1 MEPSSIDDRSLAASR
16 DQPLVLL
23 RQQTLSP
30 GWAQLLAKNV
40 VLIGGPVVVQ
50 GRSIGSLGEHSFEA
64 KQNLGQIVMGD
75 DHQPVGFLPV
85 GTDLAEKH
93 IGRDAD
99 RAGEALAD
107 LVAQRV

>member
-1 MEPSSIDDRSLAASR
+1 VK
-16 DQPLVLL
+16 PLLHARADPVDLL
-23 RQQTLSP
+23 Q
-30 GWAQLLAKNV
+30 
-40 VLIGGPVVVQ
+40 
-50 GRSIGSLGEHSFEA
+50 FEA